1 MENRRGP
8 PMKKILLSAALF
20 VFGVTSAWSEV
31 VSGVFK
37 TNPSEETG
45 GYLHIEFGACAEN
58 KALSCGTI
66 LTAIKKD
73 GSKNQDYEHLGK
85 LMVWDMTAGTEGRYK
100 GGKIWDPSENN
111 EDGSKKIYN
120 SKMELKGDILEVQGC
135 ILFFCKGQD
144 WEKVD

>member
-1 MENRRGP
+1 
-8 PMKKILLSAALF
+8 MKRIFLSMLIIAF
-20 VFGVTSAWSEV
+20 TMTPVWSEV

-45 GYLHIEFGACAEN
+45 GYLHIEFGSCPDN
-58 KALSCGTI
+58 KEMSCGTI
-66 LTAIKKD
+66 KTAIKKD
-73 GSKNQDYEHLGK
+73 GTINNEYEHLGK
-85 LMVWDMTAGTEGRYK
+85 LMVWNMTSGTEGRYK

-120 SKMELKGDILEVQGC
+120 SKMELKGNILEVQGC

-144 WEKVD
+144 WERVD

>member
-1 MENRRGP
+1 
-8 PMKKILLSAALF
+8 MKSLLLSILVLGF
-20 VFGVTSAWSEV
+20 SISPGWSAV

-45 GYLHIEFGACAEN
+45 GYLHIEFGPCNDN
-58 KALSCGTI
+58 KELSCGTI
-66 LTAIKKD
+66 KTAVRKD
-73 GSKNQDYEHLGK
+73 GSKNKEYEHLGK
-85 LMVWDMTAGTEGRYK
+85 LMVWDMKSGTEGRYK

-120 SKMELKGDILEVQGC
+120 SKMELKGDVLEVQGC

-144 WEKVD
+144 WKRVD

>member
-1 MENRRGP
+1 
-8 PMKKILLSAALF
+8 MKRIFLSVLIV
-20 VFGVTSAWSEV
+20 VFSMTPVWSGV

-45 GYLHIEFGACAEN
+45 GYLHIEFAPCSDN
-58 KALSCGTI
+58 KEMSCGTI
-66 LTAIKKD
+66 KTAIKKD
-73 GSKNQDYEHLGK
+73 GSKNNEYEHLGK
-85 LMVWDMTAGTEGRYK
+85 LMVWNMESGTEGRYK

-135 ILFFCKGQD
+135 ILFFCKGQN
-144 WEKVD
+144 WERVD

>member
-1 MENRRGP
+1 
-8 PMKKILLSAALF
+8 MKKIFLSVIVIMFAMSA
-20 VFGVTSAWSEV
+20 AWSEV

-45 GYLHIEFGACAEN
+45 GYLHIEFDSCPDDKEM
-58 KALSCGTI
+58 SCGTI
-66 LTAIKKD
+66 KTAIRKD
-73 GSKNQDYEHLGK
+73 GSKNQDYEHLGE
-85 LMVWDMTAGTEGRYK
+85 LMVWNMKAGTEGRYK

-135 ILFFCKGQD
+135 ILFFCKGQN
-144 WEKVD
+144 WERVD

>member
-1 MENRRGP
+1 MR
-8 PMKKILLSAALF
+8 KLFLSL
-20 VFGVTSAWSEV
+20 VVLVLSISSAWSEV

-45 GYLHIEFGACAEN
+45 GYLHIKFAPCVDD
-58 KALSCGTI
+58 KAMSCGTI
-66 LTAIKKD
+66 ETAIRKD
-73 GSKNQDYEHLGK
+73 GSKNENYEHLGE
-85 LMVWDMTAGTEGRYK
+85 LMVWNMKAGTEGRYK

-120 SKMELKGDILEVQGC
+120 SKMELKGNILEVQGC

-144 WEKVD
+144 WERVD

>member
-1 MENRRGP
+1 
-8 PMKKILLSAALF
+8 MKSLLLSIF
-20 VFGVTSAWSEV
+20 VFVFSISAVWSEV

-45 GYLHIEFGACAEN
+45 GYLHIEFGACADN
-58 KALSCGTI
+58 KELSCGLI
-66 LTAIKKD
+66 KTAIRKD
-73 GSKNQDYEHLGK
+73 GSKNKEYEHLGK
-85 LMVWDMTAGTEGRYK
+85 LMVWDMKSGTEGRYK

-120 SKMELKGDILEVQGC
+120 SKMELKDDVLEVQGC

-144 WEKVD
+144 WQRVN

>member
-1 MENRRGP
+1 
-8 PMKKILLSAALF
+8 MKKIMVYLIILMFSISP
-20 VFGVTSAWSEV
+20 VWSEV

-45 GYLHIEFGACAEN
+45 GYLHIEFGACADN
-58 KALSCGTI
+58 KELSCGTI
-66 LTAIKKD
+66 TTAIKKD
-73 GSKNQDYEHLGK
+73 GTTNSNYEHLGK
-85 LMVWDMTAGTEGRYK
+85 LMVWNMQDAGSGKFK

-111 EDGSKKIYN
+111 DDGSKKIYN
-120 SKMELKGDILEVQGC
+120 SKMTLAGTTLRVDGC

>member
-1 MENRRGP
+1 
-8 PMKKILLSAALF
+8 MKSLLLSIL
-20 VFGVTSAWSEV
+20 VFGFSISPVWSEV

-45 GYLHIEFGACAEN
+45 GYLHIEFGPCKDN
-58 KALSCGTI
+58 KELSCGI
-66 LTAIKKD
+66 IKTAVRKD
-73 GSKNQDYEHLGK
+73 GSKNKEYEHLGK
-85 LMVWDMTAGTEGRYK
+85 LMVWDMKSGTEGRYK

-120 SKMELKGDILEVQGC
+120 SKMELKDSVLEVQGC

-144 WEKVD
+144 WKRVD